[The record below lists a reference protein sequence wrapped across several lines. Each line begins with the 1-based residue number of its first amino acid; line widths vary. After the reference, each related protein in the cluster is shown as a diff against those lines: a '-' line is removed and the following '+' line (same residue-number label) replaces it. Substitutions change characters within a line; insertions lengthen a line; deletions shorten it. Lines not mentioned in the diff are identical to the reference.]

1 MFAALDIGNSYIK
14 IQLFSADK
22 LINYY
27 KFSHDEI
34 GKISELILISNAA
47 VSSVVPNL
55 TKKVIEIFKEKNVLP
70 FVISS
75 EVKLNFKNLYKTPNT
90 LGADRICN
98 IAGAQTIGSK
108 NKPKLVIDFGTATNL
123 NYINENNEF
132 LGGAICPGIATMKFS
147 LLAKTSQLIDVEFDN
162 NINPLGKSTSEC
174 IQSGIIYSQKGL
186 IQEFIKSLQTNLSDL
201 EIFITGGFS
210 NVMKDYLEF
219 DLIHETKLSLIGIK
233 KLYELNN

>member
-34 GKISELILISNAA
+34 GKISELFPISTAA
-47 VSSVVPNL
+47 LSSVVPHL
-55 TKKVIEIFKEKNVLP
+55 THKIIEIFKEINVLP

-75 EVKLNFKNLYKTPNT
+75 GIKLNFKNLYKTPKT

-98 IAGAQTIGSK
+98 IAGAQTIGSTV
-108 NKPKLVIDFGTATNL
+108 KPKLVIDFGTATNL

-132 LGGAICPGIATMKFS
+132 LGGAICPGVATMKFS

-162 NINPLGKSTSEC
+162 SIVPLGKSTSEC

-186 IQEFIKSLQTNLSDL
+186 IQEFIKSLGINLNDL

-219 DLIHETKLSLIGIK
+219 NFIHENKLSLIGIK